1 MTQCKRRHAE
11 KIPHRAPHR
20 RRTPRNPFLKA
31 TREIFFGNVDN
42 FSFFQV
48 IPSFRNL
55 KFLAGN
61 VITGG
66 DINSVAQHLRMDPS
80 MPLYAIPTL

>member
-1 MTQCKRRHAE
+1 L
-11 KIPHRAPHR
+11 
-20 RRTPRNPFLKA
+20 FLKA
-31 TREIFFGNVDN
+31 IREIFFGNVDD

-66 DINSVAQHLRMDPS
+66 DINSVAQHLTKELS
-80 MPLYAIPTL
+80 TPLYAIGTL

>member
-1 MTQCKRRHAE
+1 LKSCPSGLRCG
-11 KIPHRAPHR
+11 PPVPHR
-20 RRTPRNPFLKA
+20 RKTLRKLVSEGNPQN
-31 TREIFFGNVDN
+31 FFGNVDD

-66 DINSVAQHLRMDPS
+66 DINSVAQHLTKELS
-80 MPLYAIPTL
+80 TALYAVSNL